1 MLLFWIG
8 ERDSSWFCWDSCCW
22 AAAAAA
28 AASWRRRKYLR
39 SNESSEGERIRRE
52 RGSHTGLVDL
62 VSWAG
67 THRYMGCLVRC
78 NAYKLAWDPQGSRV
92 HIGPCEPCK
101 HHSLENTSDL
111 WHAALRS
118 QTRGDMKETNR
129 TLGLTPV
136 CVGKDGEKSAK
147 GIQGGRRGRTLEN
160 QSGVGAQGVKT
171 GAREMVEEEDKQ
183 DMTGDR
189 S

>member
-8 ERDSSWFCWDSCCW
+8 DRASSWFCWDSCCW

-39 SNESSEGERIRRE
+39 SNGSSEGERRRRE
-52 RGSHTGLVDL
+52 RASHTGLVGL

-78 NAYKLAWDPQGSRV
+78 SAYKLAWDPQGSRV

-111 WHAALRS
+111 WHEAPRS
-118 QTRGDMKETNR
+118 LTGRDFRETNR
-129 TLGLTPV
+129 TLGLTPA
-136 CVGKDGEKSAK
+136 CVGKEGRKVSKGDCKREKREDIGESE
-147 GIQGGRRGRTLEN
+147 RG
-160 QSGVGAQGVKT
+160 
-171 GAREMVEEEDKQ
+171 
-183 DMTGDR
+183 
-189 S
+189 